1 MRWGAL
7 RKIKVKL
14 RVTLAPLGN
23 EWFGLASRHCGV
35 YKIYAGSS
43 HDIRPYFLRFDLMQG
58 LTVRGKAL
66 EPPANQSKHSPQ
78 QMQAY

>member
-23 EWFGLASRHCGV
+23 EWFGEFRKYMQVVTMTSPIFFAMFD
-35 YKIYAGSS
+35 A
-43 HDIRPYFLRFDLMQG
+43 RFDSQRKSSG
-58 LTVRGKAL
+58 ATC
-66 EPPANQSKHSPQ
+66 QSKQTPSPTNAGLL
-78 QMQAY
+78 MKLF